1 MNKRKVEAWL
11 PKAIEAL
18 ECDECKI
25 QLRDTVKDENGNE
38 DKVPNGKI
46 SKSFRGQISSFG
58 AAVTMGSFKSAV
70 AFFGKD
76 GESGVK
82 RSELIRAI
90 YYITDGVWREA
101 EYIVHEIIETNN
113 ARLAKK
119 KEDFINASVAIKL
132 AMNAFELVEEKKDK
146 GQTNE
151 KSESSVQ

>member
-1 MNKRKVEAWL
+1 MNKRKVETWL
-11 PKAIEAL
+11 SKAIEAL
-18 ECDECKI
+18 ECNECKI
-25 QLRDTVKDENGNE
+25 QLRDKVKDENGKE
-38 DKVPNGKI
+38 REIPNGKI

-90 YYITDGVWREA
+90 YYITDGVWKEADCIVSEVIRETDN
-101 EYIVHEIIETNN
+101 V
-113 ARLAKK
+113 RLAKK

-146 GQTNE
+146 R
-151 KSESSVQ
+151 